1 MTEGIIIALIS
12 GLCVAIPS
20 ILTVVITSNAN
31 AKLVDY
37 RLQQMEEKL
46 DQYKD
51 LPQRVFVI
59 ERDQQSIWEN
69 IDYLKGKEE
78 NKNDTGKVC

>member
-37 RLQQMEEKL
+37 RLQQMEGKL

-59 ERDQQSIWEN
+59 ERDQQSIWKN
-69 IDYLKGKEE
+69 IDYLKGKEGNQNVTE
-78 NKNDTGKVC
+78 RN

>member
-37 RLQQMEEKL
+37 RLQQMEGKL

-59 ERDQQSIWEN
+59 ERDQQSIWKN

-78 NKNDTGKVC
+78 NQNAIERN

>member
-37 RLQQMEEKL
+37 RLQQMEGKL

-59 ERDQQSIWEN
+59 ERDQQSIWKS

-78 NKNDTGKVC
+78 NQNVTERN

>member
-1 MTEGIIIALIS
+1 MTEGNIIALIS

-31 AKLVDY
+31 TKLVDY
-37 RLQQMEEKL
+37 RLQQMEGKL

-59 ERDQQSIWEN
+59 ERDQQSIWKN